1 MMKEF
6 TKNGITLVFY
16 QKQNDK
22 KYSFLIKDDE
32 ELTSRLLGSVKKK
45 RIDENEFVRARNA
58 IFEKIENNF
67 VN

>member
-1 MMKEF
+1 MKEV

-45 RIDENEFVRARNA
+45 RIDENEFVRARSA